1 MDKPTPGPWTYD
13 SESSPTEFEP
23 ERVRYVVDANTIV
36 VAQSVQTL
44 ADARLIAAAPE
55 LYEALESAWTR
66 MDRARSLLIT
76 ETADWGMLDTS
87 LDRAA
92 LAKVQS

>member
-1 MDKPTPGPWTYD
+1 MSAHTPGPWTYD

-44 ADARLIAAAPE
+44 ADARLIAAAPTMHD
-55 LYEALESAWTR
+55 YIAT
-66 MDRARSLLIT
+66 
-76 ETADWGMLDTS
+76 
-87 LDRAA
+87 RAA
-92 LAKVQS
+92 DSDAEAIAILENINGNR